1 MTADRFSPKEWTSM
15 RFFDAHCDAVMNSY
29 DRAFGFV
36 AGDPRGQIDLPRLIA
51 AGGRA
56 QVFAVFA
63 AASYFRGRD
72 IRVLAEDAI
81 STLHGWAGDSAG
93 RMIIAR
99 TWADIAHSL
108 GDDSAGIAAIIGLEG
123 ADPLPDAEA
132 LHDFFALGVR
142 LVIPAWDDNHF
153 SGSSTGG
160 GGPLSTE
167 GRRLIELASS
177 LRIMVDVSHLSDA
190 AFLEVAGL
198 MGDRPFIAS
207 HSNCRALSPASR
219 NLTDAQI
226 RILAGRG
233 GVMGINLAPDFL
245 DPAYLAAWDAI
256 MAPVKGA
263 DAATRQ
269 KHRMAAGP
277 QLSAIPLP
285 PLDWVVRHLK
295 HAFNAGGEDCIG
307 LGGDLDGISFGPA
320 GLTGVE
326 SYPHIVDELGRGGLS
341 AAQVEKVCWR
351 NMARVFEEVLP

>member
-1 MTADRFSPKEWTSM
+1 M
-15 RFFDAHCDAVMNSY
+15 RFFDAHCDAIMNSY

-36 AGDPRGQIDLPRLIA
+36 SGDPGGQIDLPRLSA
-51 AGGRA
+51 AGGRG

-72 IRVLAEDAI
+72 IQALAKDAI
-81 STLHGWAGDSAG
+81 NTLHKWADESAG

-99 TWADIAHSL
+99 TRADIARSFD
-108 GDDSAGIAAIIGLEG
+108 DDSAGLAAIIGLEG
-123 ADPLPDAEA
+123 ADPLPHAEA

-142 LVIPAWDDNHF
+142 LVIPAWDDNNF

-160 GGPLSTE
+160 GGPLSAE
-167 GRRLIELASS
+167 GRRLIEVASS
-177 LRIMVDVSHLSDA
+177 LHVMVDVSHLSDA
-190 AFLEVAGL
+190 AFFEVAAL

-207 HSNCRALSPASR
+207 HSNCRALSPAPR

-226 RILAGRG
+226 RLLADRG

-256 MAPVKGA
+256 MAPVKDA

-277 QLSAIPLP
+277 KLSAIPLP
-285 PLDWVVRHLK
+285 PLDWVVRHVK
-295 HAFNAGGEDCIG
+295 HAFNIGGEDCIG
-307 LGGDLDGISFGPA
+307 LGGDLDGISIAPA
-320 GLTGVE
+320 GVTGVE
-326 SYPHIVDELGRGGLS
+326 SYPRIVDELQRGGLS

-351 NMARVFEEVLP
+351 NMTRVFEEVLP

>member
-1 MTADRFSPKEWTSM
+1 M

-36 AGDPRGQIDLPRLIA
+36 AGDPRGQIDLPRLSA

-63 AASYFRGRD
+63 AASYFAGRD
-72 IRVLAEDAI
+72 IRAMAEDAI
-81 STLHGWAGDSAG
+81 STLHRWAGESAG
-93 RMIIAR
+93 RMRIAR
-99 TWADIAHSL
+99 TRADIARAFD
-108 GDDSAGIAAIIGLEG
+108 DDSTGLAAIIGLEG
-123 ADPLPDAEA
+123 ADPMIDAGA

-160 GGPLSTE
+160 GGPLSAE
-167 GRRLIELASS
+167 GRQLIEIASA

-190 AFLEVAGL
+190 AFFEVAGF
-198 MGDRPFIAS
+198 MHDRPFIAS
-207 HSNCRALSPASR
+207 HSNCRDLSPAAR
-219 NLTDAQI
+219 NLTDEQI

-285 PLDWVVRHLK
+285 PLDWVVRHVK
-295 HAFNAGGEDCIG
+295 HAFNVGGEDCIG
-307 LGGDLDGISFGPA
+307 LGGDLDGISIAPA
-320 GLTGVE
+320 GITGVE
-326 SYPHIVDELGRGGLS
+326 SYPLILDELQRGGLS

>member
-1 MTADRFSPKEWTSM
+1 MQ
-15 RFFDAHCDAVMNSY
+15 FFDAHCDAVMNSY

-36 AGDPRGQIDLPRLIA
+36 TGDPRGHMDLPRLAA

-63 AASYFRGRD
+63 AASYFPHRA
-72 IRVLAEDAI
+72 IRALAEAAI
-81 STLHGWAGDSAG
+81 ANLHAWADESAG
-93 RMIIAR
+93 RMNIVRTGADIAR
-99 TWADIAHSL
+99 TFEDGST
-108 GDDSAGIAAIIGLEG
+108 GVAAIIGMEG

-142 LVIPAWDDNHF
+142 LVIPAWDDNQF

-160 GGPLSTE
+160 GGPLTAQ
-167 GRRLIELASS
+167 GRRLIELADS
-177 LRIMVDVSHLSDA
+177 LRVMVDVSHLSDA
-190 AFLEVAGL
+190 AFFEVASL
-198 MGDRPFIAS
+198 LRDRPFIAS

-226 RILAGRG
+226 RTLAGRG

-269 KHRMAAGP
+269 RHRMAAGP

-285 PLDWVVRHLK
+285 PLDWVVRHVQ
-295 HAFNAGGEDCIG
+295 HAIDIGGEDCIG
-307 LGGDLDGISFGPA
+307 LGGDLDGISLAPTGV
-320 GLTGVE
+320 TGVE
-326 SYPHIVDELGRGGLS
+326 SYPRIVDELQRGGLS

-351 NMARVFEEVLP
+351 NMARVFEEALP